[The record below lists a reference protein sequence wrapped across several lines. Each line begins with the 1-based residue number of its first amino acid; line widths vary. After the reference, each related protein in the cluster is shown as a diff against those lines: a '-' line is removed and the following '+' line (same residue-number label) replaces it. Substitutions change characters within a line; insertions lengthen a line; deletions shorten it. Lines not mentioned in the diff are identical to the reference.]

1 VALAS
6 PFEKQSVSDA
16 VFQQILGR
24 IIWGELEPGSQLPGE
39 RLLGET
45 LGVNRGAIREATKR
59 LEQAGLLSIQHGGG
73 TRVLD
78 FRASGA
84 LSLLADLCVGRS
96 GKLDLEIMR
105 SIVELRNS
113 VFPDVARLAAE
124 RATAGTVRELRDLLD
139 AHEEAGRN
147 DEPQRIADLQ
157 LDFWLLLARGGQ
169 NLAYALM
176 LNTLGKAY
184 SRIAPRSQMSEMD
197 DLRARDLGVLKRIA
211 AAVESHDGSAAESA
225 ARSYIVTRNQ
235 GLLEGLERALQRRG
249 DRVSTPV
256 LRDPRGS
263 EGASPR
269 RRSPRRQLASDTVFD
284 ALLEQL
290 VSGELRSGD
299 QLPG

>member
-1 VALAS
+1 MAALLA
-6 PFEKQSVSDA
+6 KQSVSDS

-113 VFPDVARLAAE
+113 IFPDVARRAA
-124 RATAGTVRELRDLLD
+124 
-139 AHEEAGRN
+139 
-147 DEPQRIADLQ
+147 QR
-157 LDFWLLLARGGQ
+157 
-169 NLAYALM
+169 
-176 LNTLGKAY
+176 
-184 SRIAPRSQMSEMD
+184 
-197 DLRARDLGVLKRIA
+197 
-211 AAVESHDGSAAESA
+211 A
-225 ARSYIVTRNQ
+225 ARCAMR
-235 GLLEGLERALQRRG
+235 
-249 DRVSTPV
+249 
-256 LRDPRGS
+256 
-263 EGASPR
+263 
-269 RRSPRRQLASDTVFD
+269 
-284 ALLEQL
+284 
-290 VSGELRSGD
+290 
-299 QLPG
+299 